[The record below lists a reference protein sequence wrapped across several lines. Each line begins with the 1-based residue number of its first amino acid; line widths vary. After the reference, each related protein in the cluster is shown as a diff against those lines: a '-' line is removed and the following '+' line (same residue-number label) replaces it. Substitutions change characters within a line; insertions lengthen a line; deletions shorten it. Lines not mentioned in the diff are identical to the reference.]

1 MHLFIVIHS
10 NQKGQFYCSF
20 QNNNGDVLAESKFY
34 PTREACTVAQEEL
47 LGVLR
52 ERVRSG
58 RHANV
63 YQCAQ
68 YYYCA
73 LKQGREILIRTRT
86 SDTRDGCTKYWD
98 ELMSCVNGSVHR
110 YSHTDAKQRMTL
122 PLDPKVMSYM
132 YSLDGQG
139 RENLANYTQEVQWED
154 PNSWLWST
162 EAGKALYGRLFQPM
176 PRRLPCDYTIEL
188 RTGIGP
194 YRGTNAKVYVTLYS
208 DTTASKEYCLESNF
222 AEGQTRKFQVR
233 AIEDVGELTKI
244 RVRHDNSGEEPE
256 WYLKSVRVEKNDGK
270 RKWYFRCD
278 RWLYRQQAMDL
289 TEMTAEVSHGPGVED
304 LYEIRIRTGDVRFD
318 AGTDARV
325 RITLYGSTGN
335 TAEFLL
341 DSALSRFERGGEDVF
356 QVYVY
361 SKLDKIERVRISHDN
376 SGPGASWYLKDIQV
390 RNMTQG
396 GKWDFRGERWLAKD
410 LGEGRTDY
418 TLLAAP
424 GEDMISYAVRV
435 RTGDKQTSGTAAR
448 VFLTLLG
455 TKGTSRE
462 FRLNTKE
469 NDFKAGKEDLFR
481 IDMKKD
487 EDIGD
492 LTQVRIRHNN
502 FWLMAGWYL
511 REIHIEDIATGKSW
525 LFPCDRWL
533 AKDEDDGSIARTL
546 DAVPEGMKP
555 VKYSVAVFTGDPL
568 GAGTNAKVYVTL
580 NGSLGTSGEFRLDEA
595 GNDFRKGKMDSFRI
609 TQARELG
616 ELESI
621 RIRHDSSG
629 LFSAWYLDRIEVRQL
644 DTERMWTFPCGRWL
658 DKKAEDGSTDLL
670 LTAQLGGADA

>member
-20 QNNNGDVLAESKFY
+20 QNNDGDVLAESKFY
-34 PTREACTVAQEEL
+34 PTREACTAAQEEL

-52 ERVRSG
+52 ERSRTG
-58 RHANV
+58 RYASV

-73 LKQGREILIRTRT
+73 LKQGREILLRTRT

-98 ELMSCVNGSVHR
+98 ELMACVNGSVHR
-110 YSHTDAKQRMTL
+110 YSHTAAKQRMTL
-122 PLDPKVMSYM
+122 PMDPKVMSYM

-139 RENLANYTQEVQWED
+139 RSNLANYTQEVQWED
-154 PNSWLWST
+154 PNSWLWNT

-194 YRGTNAKVYVTLYS
+194 YTGTKAKVYVTLYS
-208 DTTASKEYCLESNF
+208 DTAASEEYCLESNF

-341 DSALSRFERGGEDVF
+341 DHALNRFERGGEDVF
-356 QVYVY
+356 RVYAY
-361 SKLDKIERVRISHDN
+361 SKLDKIEQVRISHDN
-376 SGPGASWYLKDIQV
+376 SGPGASWFLKDIQV

-410 LGEGRTDY
+410 LGEGRTECI
-418 TLLAAP
+418 LLVTP

-435 RTGDKQTSGTAAR
+435 RTGNQPAAGTAAK
-448 VFLTLLG
+448 VFLTMLG

-469 NDFKAGKEDLFR
+469 NDFKIGKEDLFR

-502 FWLMAGWYL
+502 AWLMAGWYL

-533 AKDEDDGSIARTL
+533 AKSEDDGSIDRTL
-546 DAVPEGMKP
+546 DAVPEGMNP
-555 VKYSVAVFTGDPL
+555 IKYSVAVFTGDPL

-580 NGSLGTSGEFRLDEA
+580 NGSLGTSWEFRLDEA
-595 GNDFRKGKMDSFRI
+595 GNDFRRGKMDSFCI

-616 ELESI
+616 ELESL
-621 RIRHDSSG
+621 RIRHDGAG
-629 LFSAWYLDRIEVRQL
+629 LFSGWYLDRIEVRQL

-670 LTAQLGGADA
+670 LTAQMGGADA

>member
-1 MHLFIVIHS
+1 MP
-10 NQKGQFYCSF
+10 G
-20 QNNNGDVLAESKFY
+20 
-34 PTREACTVAQEEL
+34 
-47 LGVLR
+47 
-52 ERVRSG
+52 
-58 RHANV
+58 
-63 YQCAQ
+63 
-68 YYYCA
+68 
-73 LKQGREILIRTRT
+73 KQ
-86 SDTRDGCTKYWD
+86 
-98 ELMSCVNGSVHR
+98 
-110 YSHTDAKQRMTL
+110 
-122 PLDPKVMSYM
+122 
-132 YSLDGQG
+132 
-139 RENLANYTQEVQWED
+139 
-154 PNSWLWST
+154 
-162 EAGKALYGRLFQPM
+162 
-176 PRRLPCDYTIEL
+176 
-188 RTGIGP
+188 
-194 YRGTNAKVYVTLYS
+194 
-208 DTTASKEYCLESNF
+208 F

-270 RKWYFRCD
+270 RKWYFLCD

-341 DSALSRFERGGEDVF
+341 DHALNRFERGGEDVF
-356 QVYVY
+356 RVYAY
-361 SKLDKIERVRISHDN
+361 SKLDKIEQVRISHDN

-390 RNMTQG
+390 RNMTLG
-396 GKWDFRGERWLAKD
+396 GIWVFRGERWLAKD

-435 RTGDKQTSGTAAR
+435 RTGYELTSGTAAR

-469 NDFKAGKEDLFR
+469 NDFKTGKEDLFR

-502 FWLMAGWYL
+502 AWLMAGWYL
-511 REIHIEDIATGKSW
+511 REIHVEDIATGKSW

-533 AKDEDDGSIARTL
+533 AKSEDDGSIDRTL

-580 NGSLGTSGEFRLDEA
+580 NGSLGTSWEFRLDEA
-595 GNDFRKGKMDSFRI
+595 GNDFRRGKMDSFCI
-609 TQARELG
+609 TQASELG
-616 ELESI
+616 ELESL
-621 RIRHDSSG
+621 RIRHDGAG
-629 LFSAWYLDRIEVRQL
+629 LFSGWYLDRIEVRQL

-658 DKKAEDGSTDLL
+658 DKKAEDSSTDLL
-670 LTAQLGGADA
+670 LTAQMGGADA

>member
-34 PTREACTVAQEEL
+34 PTRSGCTAAQEEL

-52 ERVRSG
+52 ERSRSG
-58 RHANV
+58 RHASV

-73 LKQGREILIRTRT
+73 LKQGREILLRTRT

-98 ELMSCVNGSVHR
+98 ELMACVNGSVHR
-110 YSHTDAKQRMTL
+110 YSHTGEKKRMTL
-122 PLDPKVMSYM
+122 PLDPKVMNYM

-139 RENLANYTQEVQWED
+139 RENLVNYTQELQWED
-154 PNSWLWST
+154 PKSWLWGS
-162 EAGKALYGRLFQPM
+162 EAGQKLYHRLFQPM
-176 PRRLPCDYTIEL
+176 ARRLPCEYTIEL

-194 YRGTNAKVYVTLYS
+194 YKGTNAKVYVTLYS
-208 DTTASKEYCLESNF
+208 DTAASKEYCLEGNF
-222 AEGQTRKFQVR
+222 AQGQTRKFQVR
-233 AIEDVGELTKI
+233 AIQDVGELTKI

-270 RKWYFRCD
+270 RKWYFRCN
-278 RWLYRQQAMDL
+278 RWLYRQQNVDL

-335 TAEFLL
+335 TAQFLL
-341 DSALSRFERGGEDVF
+341 NSALSRFERGGEDVF

-361 SKLDKIERVRISHDN
+361 SKLEKIERVRISHDN

-410 LGEGRTDY
+410 LGEGKTDY
-418 TLLAAP
+418 TLLVAP
-424 GEDMISYAVRV
+424 GENMISYAVRV
-435 RTGDKQTSGTAAR
+435 RTGDAQTSGTAAK
-448 VFLTLLG
+448 VFLTMLG

-469 NDFKAGKEDLFR
+469 NDFKPGKEDLFR
-481 IDMKKD
+481 IDMMKD
-487 EDIGD
+487 DDIGD

-502 FWLMAGWYL
+502 AWLMAGWYL
-511 REIHIEDIATGKSW
+511 REIHIEDIGTGKSW

-533 AKDEDDGSIARTL
+533 AKSEDDGSIDRTL

-595 GNDFRKGKMDSFRI
+595 GNDFRRGKTDSFRI
-609 TQARELG
+609 TLAKELG

-629 LFSAWYLDRIEVRQL
+629 LFSGWYLEKVEVRQEQ
-644 DTERMWTFPCGRWL
+644 TERMWRFPCGRWL
-658 DKKAEDGSTDLL
+658 DKKEGDGATDLV
-670 LTAQLGGADA
+670 LTAEEGGAGA